1 MILTDQI
8 KEKLE
13 SADSIEKKHAILSD
27 VKNKVMDAGVILDDS
42 DLDQV
47 SGGAAKKGGSYQ
59 RRARPLPSETKIF
72 LLKSYPASFA
82 PI

>member
-47 SGGAAKKGGSYQ
+47 SGGAAKSGGLTGDKLGPCPPKRKYSY
-59 RRARPLPSETKIF
+59 
-72 LLKSYPASFA
+72 
-82 PI
+82 